1 MTSVRDYESEA
12 QSGNGNEE
20 LLISKLREI
29 LLKEDRG
36 ELQRLNSIINTP
48 DLLSAKVVP
57 IVEERMEFVRQNFP
71 REYKI
76 VVNKIVDEKL
86 RESRDELL
94 DVLYPVLGKM
104 IKKYISQQF
113 QEIKDTIDKQLRN
126 TFSSKNVVGRFKSM
140 VFGVQKSDL
149 MLSQIDNPR
158 VEEIFVIQH
167 NSGILLGS
175 ASMNKTIDQDVIA
188 GMFTAIKAFVE
199 DAFQREREELELI
212 QYGTYKIVI
221 QNFHTFYI
229 AVAVGGSLSNTE
241 KTELS
246 EQLMDFANKHLAY
259 VNIAGNSN
267 YFEEISQK
275 LYEYYILP
283 QIN

>member
-1 MTSVRDYESEA
+1 MCSS
-12 QSGNGNEE
+12 
-20 LLISKLREI
+20 
-29 LLKEDRG
+29 
-36 ELQRLNSIINTP
+36 
-48 DLLSAKVVP
+48 DL
-57 IVEERMEFVRQNFP
+57 
-71 REYKI
+71 
-76 VVNKIVDEKL
+76 EKL

-149 MLSQIDNPR
+149 MLSQIDKPR

-212 QYGTYKIVI
+212 
-221 QNFHTFYI
+221 
-229 AVAVGGSLSNTE
+229 
-241 KTELS
+241 
-246 EQLMDFANKHLAY
+246 
-259 VNIAGNSN
+259 
-267 YFEEISQK
+267 
-275 LYEYYILP
+275 
-283 QIN
+283 